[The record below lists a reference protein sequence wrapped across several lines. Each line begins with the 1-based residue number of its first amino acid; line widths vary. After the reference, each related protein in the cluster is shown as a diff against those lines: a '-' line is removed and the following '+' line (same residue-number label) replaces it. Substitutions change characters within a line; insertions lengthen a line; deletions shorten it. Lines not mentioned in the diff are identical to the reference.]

1 MPEFHMRQLLAF
13 AILVCLLRFPASADD
28 SSALINEALDKIVS
42 LQVNG
47 PLPEVVKKITDQT
60 AVPITVAPEVYELL
74 PWGDQT
80 NVGAKIENETLRQA
94 LTEITRRMGLTF

>member
-1 MPEFHMRQLLAF
+1 MRAALSFLLLLF
-13 AILVCLLRFPASADD
+13 VFPLVSSAED
-28 SSALINEALDKIVS
+28 SSALINEAMDKIVS

-60 AVPITVAPEVYELL
+60 AVPITVEPDVYELL

-80 NVGAKIENETLRQA
+80 NVGAKIENDD
-94 LTEITRRMGLTF
+94 